1 MGSGYSRLA
10 EKLVE
15 FNELKQ
21 LRFQLERL
29 DEGQGI
35 EMTLVAN
42 DAWYYHSCKLKYKH
56 TKLKREKK
64 RALNSDGDEDLTLC
78 KRSRSNQAF

>member
-29 DEGQGI
+29 DERKGI

-42 DAWYYHSCKLKYKH
+42 DAWYYQSCKLKYNN
-56 TKLKREKK
+56 TKLKRVKK
-64 RALNSDGDEDLTLC
+64 RALKSDGDEDLTPC